1 MWILRHHTNKIANI
15 QLMQTKMLH
24 WSAGGEEL
32 KQNKYERVTDK
43 QNWNAGEKLRTQQK
57 EEINKEMCLC
67 CNKFV
72 KTDVKFGQCG
82 NWFHYICDGT
92 TEEQVKKKKPRVHV
106 IHIPKRPY
114 KILTY
119 RNINRQ
125 IQDKMILELREKL
138 ILSEIMQKEIEV

>member
-1 MWILRHHTNKIANI
+1 MWILRHHTNKSANI

-92 TEEQVKKKKPRVHV
+92 TEEQVKKKNPECMSYIYRKD
-106 IHIPKRPY
+106 
-114 KILTY
+114 LT
-119 RNINRQ
+119 
-125 IQDKMILELREKL
+125 KFWHT
-138 ILSEIMQKEIEV
+138 EISIAKSRIKWYWN

>member
-1 MWILRHHTNKIANI
+1 
-15 QLMQTKMLH
+15 MLH

-32 KQNKYERVTDK
+32 KQSKYERVTDK

-92 TEEQVKKKKPRVHV
+92 TEEQVKKKKTQSACH
-106 IHIPKRPY
+106 
-114 KILTY
+114 TY
-119 RNINRQ
+119 TEKTLQNFD
-125 IQDKMILELREKL
+125 IQKYQ
-138 ILSEIMQKEIEV
+138 SPNPG